1 MGGWGTHSI
10 PTARLKP
17 GLKSLFLCFLTGLPT
32 GLEPLGG
39 LGPACS
45 VTGVPGLQLVPGTQT
60 VVQTGRVEGVLG
72 VITEHNR
79 GPGAF

>member
-1 MGGWGTHSI
+1 MGGGVGDAQSPHCPSEAR
-10 PTARLKP
+10 TAVA
-17 GLKSLFLCFLTGLPT
+17 GFPT

-45 VTGVPGLQLVPGTQT
+45 VTGVPGLQLVPGTQM

-72 VITEHNR
+72 AITEHNC